1 MLNSNRRGHL
11 IELSKAELELGLR
24 DIGEQEDRLR
34 RRLNELEDIVQ
45 NAPGSHRPGY
55 PSAQTLQAE
64 HDITTVV
71 LALCDLDRK
80 RQELTVEMSLNK
92 FG

>member
-1 MLNSNRRGHL
+1 M
-11 IELSKAELELGLR
+11 GLR

-34 RRLNELEDIVQ
+34 HRLSELEDIVQ

-64 HDITTVV
+64 RDITTVV
-71 LALCDLDRK
+71 LALCDLGRK
-80 RQELTVEMSLNK
+80 RQDLTVEIGLMK
-92 FG
+92 RG